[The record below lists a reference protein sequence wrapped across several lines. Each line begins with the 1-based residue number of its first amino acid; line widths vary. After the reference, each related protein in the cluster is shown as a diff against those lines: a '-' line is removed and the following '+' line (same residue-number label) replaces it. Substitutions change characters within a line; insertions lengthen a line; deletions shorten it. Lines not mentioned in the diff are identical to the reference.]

1 MKERIN
7 KNKTI
12 KFKQYAFGL
21 VLAIELI
28 MSFTFLGYIHVQS
41 ISATIAYIPIVVA
54 GCLFGPVE
62 STFMGVVFGLGS
74 MYKASAL
81 YVVSIDR
88 IFSPLHS
95 SSPVGSILL
104 SVGARAVFGLIIGI
118 LFSLVRKKKY
128 IYLWNGLIAAISPL
142 IHSFL
147 VYSVMGVFFS
157 EYGYTYKNSGQIK
170 ISDLA
175 GTAICVICVELVYM
189 FYHSA
194 TVKKYE
200 SAVNYTK
207 SNPHFSKRIGTTL
220 FIVEAV
226 IICMAVMST
235 TYFSDRSKYMLIE
248 HNVKVT
254 KAISSD
260 LLHLQ
265 IQFLIA
271 MLALD
276 LILIIFL
283 LVGYRYM
290 AYREYKG
297 EMDHLTGIM
306 GRRLFL
312 YYCNKSQ
319 EEDHA
324 QSDGKGWF
332 LFVDVDWFKQ
342 INDTLGHSVGD
353 DTLKQIAQ
361 ILQNMLGKYG
371 AVGRV
376 GGDEFAAIVDQK
388 MSCQELEEKL
398 EEFLNEIAEILPERK
413 VSCSIGA
420 YRFSFPQDVKH
431 LLEETDA
438 VLYKAKAIGKACFV
452 IQE

>member
-1 MKERIN
+1 MDEQIN
-7 KNKTI
+7 KNRKI

-21 VLAIELI
+21 VLAIELV
-28 MSFTFLGYIHVQS
+28 MSFTFLGYIHIQP
-41 ISATIAYIPIVVA
+41 ISATTAYIPIVVA
-54 GCLFGPVE
+54 GCIFGPLE
-62 STFMGVVFGLGS
+62 STIMGVVFGLGS

-81 YVVSIDR
+81 YVVSIDS
-88 IFSPLHS
+88 IFSPVNS
-95 SSPVGSILL
+95 SSPLGSVLL
-104 SVGARAVFGLIIGI
+104 SVGARALFGLIVGI
-118 LFSLVRKKKY
+118 IFSLVRKKKH
-128 IYLWNGLIAAISPL
+128 IYLWNGLIAAISPG

-147 VYSVMGVFFS
+147 VYGAMGLFFP
-157 EYGYTYKNSGQIK
+157 EYGYTYKNSGSVK
-170 ISDLA
+170 LSDLV
-175 GTAICVICVELVYM
+175 GIVVCIICVELVYM
-189 FYHSA
+189 FYNSA

-200 SAVNYTK
+200 KAINHTK
-207 SNPHFSKRIGTTL
+207 SNPHFSKKIGMKL
-220 FIVEAV
+220 FIVEFM
-226 IICMAVMST
+226 IICIAIIST
-235 TYFSDRSKYMLIE
+235 TYFANRSEYMLTE
-248 HNVKVT
+248 HHVKVT

-276 LILIIFL
+276 LILIILL

-297 EMDHLTGIM
+297 EMDHLTGVM

-319 EEDHA
+319 EEDHT

-332 LFVDVDWFKQ
+332 LFIDVDWFKQ
-342 INDTLGHSVGD
+342 INDTLGHAVGD

-361 ILQNMLGKYG
+361 ILKNIFGQYG

-376 GGDEFAAIVDQK
+376 GGDEFAAMIDQK
-388 MSCQELEEKL
+388 MSRQELEKRL
-398 EEFLNEIAEILPERK
+398 EEFLDEVAQILPERK

-420 YRFSFPQDVKH
+420 YNFSFPQDVKY
-431 LLEETDA
+431 LLEETDG
-438 VLYKAKAIGKACFV
+438 VLYKAKASGRACFV